1 MKKQHFGTLP
11 TGEAI
16 ECYVLKNENATL
28 EILTLG
34 AKIRSFSA
42 YGCRAVGGFDTLE
55 NYLADDS
62 HQGAVIGRVANRIA
76 HGCFEMDGKVYSLYK
91 NNGDNTL
98 HGGKVGF
105 GARVWTVE
113 SASDDS
119 ITLSY
124 ASQDME
130 EGFPGKLS
138 VTVTYTLT
146 GATLSID
153 YAARTDK
160 KTPVALTNHAY
171 FNLSNFEETVLTHR
185 VEIEA
190 DAYSEIDE
198 NMIPVAKRDIS
209 GTPFDLR
216 TATELGERIGHTID
230 GYDHNFVLS
239 GKTREEILGQSLTR
253 AARAEGKYLALTVY
267 TDAPGIQFYTG
278 NFLGKGAPFF
288 TDIPTVRHSAMCFE
302 TQTEPNAV
310 QKGEIWLLPGEVY
323 RHTTVYRLEKIQ

>member
-1 MKKQHFGTLP
+1 MEKRYFGTLP

-16 ECYVLKNENATL
+16 DCYTLRNEEATL

-42 YGCRAVGGFDTLE
+42 YGHRAVGGFDTLE
-55 NYLADDS
+55 CYLSDDS
-62 HQGAVIGRVANRIA
+62 YQGSVIGRVANRIA
-76 HGCFEMDGKVYSLYK
+76 HGRFEMDGVIYPLYQ
-91 NNGDNTL
+91 NDADNTL
-98 HGGKVGF
+98 HGGKAGF
-105 GARVWTVE
+105 SARVWTVE
-113 SASDDS
+113 RASDTA

-124 ASQDME
+124 VSADME
-130 EGFPGKLS
+130 EGFPGELA
-138 VTVTYTLT
+138 VTVTYTLVGT
-146 GATLSID
+146 TLSID
-153 YAARTDK
+153 YTASTDK

-185 VEIEA
+185 VTIDA
-190 DAYSEIDE
+190 DAYSEIDA
-198 NMIPVAKRDIS
+198 NMIPFAQRDVG

-216 TATELGERIGHTID
+216 TMTVLGERMGRTID

-239 GKTREEILGQSLTR
+239 GKTKEEISGKALTK

-288 TDIPTVRHSAMCFE
+288 TDIPAVRHSAMCFE

-310 QKGEIWLLPGEVY
+310 QKGEIWLLPGDVY
-323 RHTTVYRLEKIQ
+323 RHTTLYRLEKIQ

>member
-1 MKKQHFGTLP
+1 MGKQYFGTLP
-11 TGEAI
+11 TGETI
-16 ECYVLKNENATL
+16 DCYTLKNENATL

-42 YGCRAVGGFDTLE
+42 YGYRAVGGFDTLE
-55 NYLADDS
+55 CYLSDDS
-62 HQGAVIGRVANRIA
+62 YQGSVIGRVANRIA
-76 HGCFEMDGKVYSLYK
+76 NGRFEMDGVIYPLYQ
-91 NNGDNTL
+91 NDADNTL
-98 HGGKVGF
+98 HGGKAGF
-105 GARVWTVE
+105 SARVWTVE
-113 SASDDS
+113 RASDAA

-124 ASQDME
+124 VSADME
-130 EGFPGKLS
+130 EGFPGELA
-138 VTVTYTLT
+138 VTVTYTLV

-153 YAARTDK
+153 YTARTDK

-171 FNLSNFEETVLTHR
+171 FNLSNFEQTVLNHR

-190 DAYSEIDE
+190 DEYSDINE
-198 NMIPVAKRDIS
+198 NMIPIRRVCVE

-216 TATELGERIGHTID
+216 SATELGDRMDHTID

-239 GKTREEILGQSLTR
+239 GKTREEIMGRTLTR

-278 NFLGKGAPFF
+278 NFLGGGAPFF
-288 TDIPTVRHSAMCFE
+288 TDVPVVRHSAMCFE

-323 RHTTVYRLEKIQ
+323 RHSTVYRLEQVR